1 MQQNSPSA
9 ESNICRVVGNSIRFL
24 PNSIEKLPIPSEPVQ
39 IPTQTQSVPS
49 SSRRAMKDDNRL
61 GRTNQFND
69 PIDFADQMGGGF
81 WALRGGA
88 PRRRPLRHQIPGLRL
103 EQSVPHDGTAR
114 AGLRT
119 VRPGQRLRRPPTSL
133 AQFGHIQI
141 PPVVSV
147 PKVIQFNN
155 DYFILHV
162 DRDSFIPTYHR
173 GGGMVNWGSFD
184 SAMSLRIDLG
194 WLPGPDVFRSHSAS
208 SARQVIWLIVYWIN

>member
-1 MQQNSPSA
+1 MQFYQRALNQSKSTSKTSRCNRILLQLNPTFAELLEIPS
-9 ESNICRVVGNSIRFL
+9 SIFL

-162 DRDSFIPTYHR
+162 DRDSFIPPYPR
-173 GGGMVNWGSFD
+173 GGG
-184 SAMSLRIDLG
+184 
-194 WLPGPDVFRSHSAS
+194 WLTEGV
-208 SARQVIWLIVYWIN
+208 LILPCPFVSI